1 MAKTF
6 YLIRPDDL
14 LNLKIEAIN
23 LQLNTED
30 GEPPQLAAED
40 KSKPAYLAFIF
51 PPQTIAERAYFEA
64 AIVPGAGNGSN
75 TEIEPDLPDDV
86 KEDSDIGNADVNQPQ
101 SVIKPPLDPPGYVDG
116 KRPSV
121 AQIGH
126 PSRLVFQVPNG
137 TGIPFTVEGLLDWSG
152 LELSVNGIAA
162 IGENPSKKQIDNAP
176 AIKEPADHET
186 AIELPYKLVISPNK
200 EVAWLH
206 RAQPFTSRGRTEL
219 WHTRLALLSSE
230 GITELS
236 RTQRAPLRA
245 IWSPDY
251 NPIDIPD
258 PGDEDPDLQRT
269 SMNANDR
276 HQIVVLTSAFKG
288 YEVEVEVS
296 FGFGTSSGPIMP
308 AGNDFTFFS
317 RTPKISFKKK
327 VPYVPQP
334 FRAEQL
340 MLSPLGGWLKSRGF
354 WDPPRTT
361 KPRRPPFFDF
371 DDTLELFEHHFS
383 RDLNIGDVSAF
394 ELFEGTPALS
404 RAILR
409 QPEQYQLDLSE
420 WRHIATQ
427 GRDHYVRIVY
437 EGELWP
443 FRHRA
448 ALIKVTERKFKETG
462 GIVGAY
468 QMQRMFIV
476 VREPVKTFSDDDR
489 GNPLKKVRLTTLVTP
504 DIADPDLITDTNR
517 SFWVEVMTSATD
529 RDLFKFHA
537 VSTDISGNEV
547 DFTAPLMFVSIS
559 DVADAGN
566 LELVAKEYNDKD
578 NIQRRSVIVPGQKL
592 VFAQQDGNPN
602 GQNDNTRLVTQA
614 LNFVVDEFG
623 NPPQML
629 KAEVKIPQ
637 VEELL
642 GTDAPATIRFFK
654 DYVEDGFDGATDV
667 FAEIAKEDLSKFKP
681 DDPFAA
687 MVAET
692 LGVDFSSDQ
701 AGGFATPN
709 VGVSAL
715 TRKLGPLAGK
725 VEDAISDTFNPD
737 EFFEEGLAKL
747 FGSFDLKDLLPS
759 GTLGK
764 NAPKMTTESQ
774 DIPGGKLLIAK
785 LDWEPEVKNLDL
797 GIAAFE
803 KDHGGTT
810 KLIIKGRIEKP
821 VEIDDLG
828 APVTDG
834 VKFEFNGILNDFQ
847 ISVLRSVFINFVEFS
862 FEAKS
867 GKKTDVNVKLD
878 PAKPLEF
885 GGDLK
890 FVEELRKAIP
900 PDLFGDG
907 PSLDIAPTG
916 IRAGFAFTL
925 PPVAVGVF
933 SLKDVTLG
941 AALTLPFIDGKPV
954 LDFRVSERAHPFLLS
969 VSIFGGGGFFLM
981 QLDTAGLK
989 QIEAA
994 LEFGATAALDIGVA
1008 SGEVHMMAGI
1018 YFSLQREDDTGDMIV
1033 TLTGYLRIGGSLN
1046 VLGIIKVSVEF
1057 NLSFTYVEE
1066 KKAYGRAT
1074 LTVHVEVL
1082 FFSASVELTV
1092 ERTFGGSSGDPKF
1105 GQMFT
1110 TEDTWS
1116 EYALAFAA

>member
-1 MAKTF
+1 MPKTY

-14 LNLKIEAIN
+14 LNLKVEAIN
-23 LQLNTED
+23 LQLIIGE
-30 GEPPQLAAED
+30 GEPPQLFVED
-40 KSKPAYLAFIF
+40 ESKPAYLAFIF
-51 PPQTIAERAYFEA
+51 PPQTITERAYFEA
-64 AIVPGAGNGSN
+64 SIVEPEGNPNKTDPDEGN
-75 TEIEPDLPDDV
+75 TVTD
-86 KEDSDIGNADVNQPQ
+86 
-101 SVIKPPLDPPGYVDG
+101 PLHAPGYVDSEH
-116 KRPSV
+116 PTV
-121 AQIGH
+121 AQMGH
-126 PSRLVFQVPNG
+126 PSRLVFHVPNG
-137 TGIPFTVEGLLDWSG
+137 TGIPFSVEGLLDWSG

-186 AIELPYKLVISPNK
+186 SIELPYKLSISPNK

-206 RAQPFTSRGRTEL
+206 RALPFTSQGRTEL
-219 WHTRLALLSSE
+219 WHTRLALSSSE
-230 GITELS
+230 GIIELS
-236 RTQRAPLRA
+236 RRRRAPLRA

-251 NPIDIPD
+251 NPTDIPK
-258 PGDEDPDLQRT
+258 PVELDEDLDFRT
-269 SMNANDR
+269 SMSPNDR

-288 YEVEVEVS
+288 YEVDVEVN
-296 FGFGTSSGPIMP
+296 FGLGTSPGPITP
-308 AGNDFTFFS
+308 VANDSIFFS
-317 RTPKISFKKK
+317 RKSRISFKRT

-354 WDPPRTT
+354 WNPPRTT
-361 KPRRPPFFDF
+361 KPIRPPFFDF
-371 DDTLELFEHHFS
+371 NNTLELFELHFS
-383 RDLNIGDVSAF
+383 RDLKIGDISAF
-394 ELFEGTPALS
+394 EVSEGAPPFS

-468 QMQRMFIV
+468 QIQRMFIV
-476 VREPVKTFSDDDR
+476 VREPVKTFGDDER
-489 GNPLKKVRLTTLVTP
+489 GNPLKTVRLTTLVTP
-504 DIADPDLITDTNR
+504 DIAEPDIIIDTNR

-537 VSTDISGNEV
+537 VGTDISGNDV
-547 DFTAPLMFVSIS
+547 DFTVPLMFVSIS
-559 DVADAGN
+559 DVAETAN
-566 LELVAKEYNDKD
+566 LELVSREYNDKD
-578 NIQRRSVIVPGQKL
+578 NIARRSVIIPGQKL
-592 VFAQQDGNPN
+592 VFAQQDGSPD

-642 GTDAPATIRFFK
+642 GTDAPSTIRFFK
-654 DYVEDGFDGATDV
+654 DYVDDGFDGATDV
-667 FAEIAKEDLSKFKP
+667 FAEIVKEDLSKFKP

-687 MVAET
+687 MVADT

-725 VEDAISDTFNPD
+725 VEDAISDTFDPD

-834 VKFEFNGILNDFQ
+834 VTFEFNGKLNDFQ
-847 ISVLRSVFINFVEFS
+847 VSVLRSVFINFVEFS

-885 GGDLK
+885 GGDLQ

-933 SLKDVTLG
+933 SLRDVTLG
-941 AALTLPFIDGKPV
+941 AGLTLPFIDGKPV
-954 LDFRVSERAHPFLLS
+954 LDFRVSERSHPFLLS

-1018 YFSLQREDDTGDMIV
+1018 YFSLQRDDDTGDMIV

-1046 VLGIIKVSVEF
+1046 VLGIIKISVEF
-1057 NLSFTYVEE
+1057 NLSFTYVAE

-1110 TEDTWS
+1110 TEETWS